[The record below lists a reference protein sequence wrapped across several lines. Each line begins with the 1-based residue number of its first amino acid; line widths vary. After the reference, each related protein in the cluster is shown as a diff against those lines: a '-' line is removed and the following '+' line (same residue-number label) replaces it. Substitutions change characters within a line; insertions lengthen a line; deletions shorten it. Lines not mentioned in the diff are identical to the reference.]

1 MTKGLTSDT
10 IGCILLRALKKWK
23 GKFIGVV
30 GRDGLPELEE
40 SKVCAVVN
48 TDLTRGPGIHWVCFF
63 KENNKVEFFDSGGR
77 PASFYQIPHSHDWHN
92 TIPLQDPSSVVCGH
106 YCIMFLVMRS
116 EGYSANDIISS
127 LSSFGMHP
135 DKLVEIILDRLI
147 ETLPSCHNSYKTCC
161 NHGLP
166 QCCRP
171 LCESQSSPQPPI
183 PPRSFD
189 IQAFTPTDTHPF
201 LSNPFRNDSTI
212 QDPDDFV
219 LPQ

>member
-1 MTKGLTSDT
+1 M
-10 IGCILLRALKKWK
+10 
-23 GKFIGVV
+23 
-30 GRDGLPELEE
+30 
-40 SKVCAVVN
+40 
-48 TDLTRGPGIHWVCFF
+48 
-63 KENNKVEFFDSGGR
+63 EFFDSGLR

-92 TIPLQDPSSVVCGH
+92 TLPLQDPSSLVCGH

-135 DKLVEIILDRLI
+135 DKLVEIILDHLN
-147 ETLPSCHNSYKTCC
+147 ETLASCHNSYKTCC

-171 LCESQSSPQPPI
+171 LCESQSSHQPLI
-183 PPRSFD
+183 PPCSFE
-189 IQAFTPTDTHPF
+189 IQTLTPNDTHPI
-201 LSNPFRNDSTI
+201 LSNPFLNDSTI
-212 QDPDDFV
+212 LDLDDIV

>member
-1 MTKGLTSDT
+1 
-10 IGCILLRALKKWK
+10 
-23 GKFIGVV
+23 VV
-30 GRDGLPELEE
+30 RRDGLQKLEE

-63 KENNKVEFFDSGGR
+63 KENNKVEFFHSGGR
-77 PASFYQIPHSHDWHN
+77 PASFYEMPHLHDWHN
-92 TIPLQDPSSVVCGH
+92 TIHLQYPSIVVCGH

-116 EGYSANDIISS
+116 ETYSANDIISS
-127 LSSFGMHP
+127 LSLFGMHP
-135 DKLVEIILDRLI
+135 NNLVEIILDHLI
-147 ETLPSCHNSYKTCC
+147 ETLRSCHNSSKTCS
-161 NHGLP
+161 NHGQP

-183 PPRSFD
+183 PPRRVD

-201 LSNPFRNDSTI
+201 LSNPFHNESTF
-212 QDPDDFV
+212 QDLDDFV